1 MFTPNPSTASQR
13 LVEFFGLYLLSR
25 LLGSP
30 LTATFAALFQKAQA
44 ELEQADAAERA
55 ANRTVVHLTA
65 VRDTAVE
72 ALDEAVGSLELKV
85 LDAVSRNREADE
97 YKVLFPQGLMGIVD
111 SPLADRIELVRTLVT
126 SAAKGRPEFVAFA
139 KKLSAALAAAEKAMT
154 DLQLAE
160 NAHTVAQTEE
170 FVARDAWIRAYRATY
185 GMLVTAFPGNR
196 KKVERFF
203 RSTKKRVEAL
213 PKGPSTP
220 ETPAQAA

>member
-1 MFTPNPSTASQR
+1 MFTPNPTTASQR

-44 ELEQADAAERA
+44 ELEQADAVERA
-55 ANRTVVHLTA
+55 AFRKAVHLTA

-85 LDAVSRNREADE
+85 LDAVSRSREADE

-111 SPLADRIELVRTLVT
+111 SPLADRIELIRTLVT

-139 KKLSAALAAAEKAMT
+139 KKL
-154 DLQLAE
+154 
-160 NAHTVAQTEE
+160 
-170 FVARDAWIRAYRATY
+170 
-185 GMLVTAFPGNR
+185 
-196 KKVERFF
+196 
-203 RSTKKRVEAL
+203 
-213 PKGPSTP
+213 
-220 ETPAQAA
+220 